1 MIIPQSISF
10 GNCGDGPERPRISKL
25 SGPLID
31 EGLLGGLAAVV
42 YTYGFLAIEKTL
54 MQEVS
59 TPDLSDQFP
68 QVRALELTLVNYGLI
83 KQFGGPVVTIK
94 CHEDNSL
101 VKQAVSEP
109 GQGRV
114 IVVDGGGSLRRALL
128 GDMLAEQAAKNGWAG
143 LVINGVVRD
152 VDEIAKTSLGV
163 QALGH
168 FPMKTEKL
176 GVGQRDVVLYIGGAT
191 IAPGDYV
198 YADNNGVIVSKEA
211 LLN

>member
-1 MIIPQSISF
+1 
-10 GNCGDGPERPRISKL
+10 
-25 SGPLID
+25 
-31 EGLLGGLAAVV
+31 
-42 YTYGFLAIEKTL
+42 
-54 MQEVS
+54 MQKIS
-59 TPDLSDQFP
+59 TPDLSDEFP

-83 KQFGGPVVTIK
+83 KQFAGQVVTIK

-128 GDMLAEQAAKNGWAG
+128 GDMLAEQASDNGWSG
-143 LVINGVVRD
+143 LVINGVIRD
-152 VDEIAKTSLGV
+152 VDEIAQTNLGV

-168 FPMKTEKL
+168 CPLKTEKL
-176 GVGQRDVVLYIGGAT
+176 GVGQRDIVLHFGGAV

-211 LLN
+211 LLK